1 LKKAKYSSF
10 EVVSAKG
17 LCLFPIRDFNRS
29 LTKPH
34 ITRMLIMVN
43 VIVFLVMLL
52 SDFGIIDTDFLAEIE
67 DFAMIPSHIIR
78 GERLYTVFTSM
89 FLHAGFFHLFG
100 NMLYL
105 YIFGDN
111 VEDVFGH
118 AGYLVFYVFCGLA
131 ASFAHIMSLASP
143 PLYEIPVVGASGAIS
158 GVLGAYL
165 VLYPKARVLTVVFYG
180 WPIIVPLPAMLFL
193 GVWFLMQWLLGFFD
207 EAGGVAYWAHVGGF
221 IMGIIL
227 ALTIGRK
234 LKKAKEIRL

>member
-1 LKKAKYSSF
+1 
-10 EVVSAKG
+10 
-17 LCLFPIRDFNRS
+17 LFPIRDFNRS
-29 LTKPH
+29 LTTPH
-34 ITRMLIMVN
+34 INRMLIMVN

-52 SDFGIIDTDFLAEIE
+52 SDFGVIGTDFLLDIE
-67 DFAMIPSHIIR
+67 DFAMVPSHVIH

-131 ASFAHIMSLASP
+131 ASFAHIMSLTSP
-143 PLYEIPVVGASGAIS
+143 LLYETPVVGASGAIS

-180 WPIIVPLPAMLFL
+180 WPIIVPLPAVLFL
-193 GVWFLMQWLLGFFD
+193 GVWFLMQGFLGFFD

-234 LKKAKEIRL
+234 RKKAKEIRL

>member
-1 LKKAKYSSF
+1 
-10 EVVSAKG
+10 
-17 LCLFPIRDFNRS
+17 LFPIRDFNRS
-29 LTKPH
+29 LTTPH
-34 ITRMLIMVN
+34 INRMLIMVN

-52 SDFGIIDTDFLAEIE
+52 SDFGVIGTDFLADIE
-67 DFAMIPSHIIR
+67 DFAMVPSYVIR
-78 GERLYTVFTSM
+78 GERLYTVLTSM

-118 AGYLVFYVFCGLA
+118 ASYLVFYVFCGLA
-131 ASFAHIMSLASP
+131 ASFAHIMSLTSP
-143 PLYEIPVVGASGAIS
+143 LLYETPVVGASGAIS

-180 WPIIVPLPAMLFL
+180 WPIIVPLPAVLFL
-193 GVWFLMQWLLGFFD
+193 GVWFLMQWFLGFFD
-207 EAGGVAYWAHVGGF
+207 VAGGVAYWAHVGGF

-234 LKKAKEIRL
+234 RKKAKEIHL

>member
-1 LKKAKYSSF
+1 
-10 EVVSAKG
+10 
-17 LCLFPIRDFNRS
+17 
-29 LTKPH
+29 
-34 ITRMLIMVN
+34 MLIMTN

-52 SDFGIIDTDFLAEIE
+52 SDLGVISNDFLASINVN
-67 DFAMIPSHIIR
+67 FVMIPSNIIH

-89 FLHAGFFHLFG
+89 FLHAGFLHLFG

-118 AGYLVFYVFCGLA
+118 ASYLVFYVFCGLA
-131 ASFAHIMSLASP
+131 ASFAHIMSLTNSQ
-143 PLYEIPVVGASGAIS
+143 LYGIPVVGASGAIS

-180 WPIIVPLPAMLFL
+180 WPIIVPIPAIAFL
-193 GVWFLMQWLLGFFD
+193 GVWFLMQWFLGFFD
-207 EAGGVAYWAHVGGF
+207 VAGGVAYWAHIGGF
-221 IMGIIL
+221 IAGMIL

-234 LKKAKEIRL
+234 RKQAKRIRL